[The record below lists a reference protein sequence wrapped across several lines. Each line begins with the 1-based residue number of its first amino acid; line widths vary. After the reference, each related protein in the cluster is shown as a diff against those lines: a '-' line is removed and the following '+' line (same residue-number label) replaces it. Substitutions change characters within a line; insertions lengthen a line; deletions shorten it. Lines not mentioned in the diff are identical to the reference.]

1 MCVLCILYAR
11 TCVHMCL
18 CARAHRHVRTPVYT
32 CMYTHLCVYAQVWAC
47 IYKHMCTCT
56 HVLCGVY
63 MCVMCMSTCAVLTCS
78 CVHTCTDCACVRM
91 CMHVHMHVTPQHT
104 RLPPGPS
111 CPMPPPPPVT
121 AVPGLLLRAG
131 HALQGEVR
139 SCSREAAPAG
149 LARGG
154 SVLLCW
160 LLGSAL
166 LSSPSCPLAAEPR
179 SRNSWWSY

>member
-56 HVLCGVY
+56 HVLRGVY

-111 CPMPPPPPVT
+111 CPMPPPPS
-121 AVPGLLLRAG
+121 
-131 HALQGEVR
+131 H
-139 SCSREAAPAG
+139 SCARAPAQG
-149 LARGG
+149 WPRPPRGSQKLQQGGGACWAHPWRERVAVLAPGI
-154 SVLLCW
+154 SLAVVPQP
-160 LLGSAL
+160 
-166 LSSPSCPLAAEPR
+166 SPCC
-179 SRNSWWSY
+179 